1 MKLKEVYSEYK
12 EKYKDYIILIKC
24 GNFYEVLGEN
34 AYVVNR
40 IFGYKIKE
48 LSNIKKAGFP
58 ILALNKVTSRL
69 DKLKINYI
77 IYENGSITKRKFNL
91 NKYKHFFDAPSIAD
105 RIELIYS
112 KLLERKN
119 DNIEL
124 LLEKIEEML

>member
-105 RIELIYS
+105 RIELIYR